1 MMYGHTNKSWYH
13 KTLIF
18 NKGISFYD
26 TCIKVKK
33 ELELHNLSDNIKN
46 IAQKVHTAKKGIF
59 KKRYLVC

>member
-1 MMYGHTNKSWYH
+1 MWVRNYKSWYH

-26 TCIKVKK
+26 TCMKVKK
-33 ELELHNLSDNIKN
+33 ELELHNLNDDIKDV
-46 IAQKVHTAKKGIF
+46 AQKVHTAKKGIF

>member
-1 MMYGHTNKSWYH
+1 MFGNNYKSWYH

-26 TCIKVKK
+26 TCMKVKK
-33 ELELHNLSDNIKN
+33 ELELHNLNDDIKDV
-46 IAQKVHTAKKGIF
+46 AKKVHTAKKGIF

>member
-1 MMYGHTNKSWYH
+1 MWVRNYKSWYH

-33 ELELHNLSDNIKN
+33 ELELHNLNDDIKD